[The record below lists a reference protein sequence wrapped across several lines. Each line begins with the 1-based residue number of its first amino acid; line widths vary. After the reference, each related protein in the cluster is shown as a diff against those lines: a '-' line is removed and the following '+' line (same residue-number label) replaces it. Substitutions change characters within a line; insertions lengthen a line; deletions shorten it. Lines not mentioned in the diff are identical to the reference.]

1 MLSAGFEAVDIA
13 FVRVEWDDP
22 AGIDALQQ
30 VAYAYTAADLPDL
43 SHVIASMR
51 QNSTHPPQMEAE

>member
-1 MLSAGFEAVDIA
+1 
-13 FVRVEWDDP
+13 VRVERDDP

-30 VAYAYTAADLPDL
+30 VAYAYTVADLPDL
-43 SHVIASMR
+43 ARVIASMR